1 VSDLEQQARI
11 RDFVRALLSNW
22 GSRITG
28 IASIPATILSL
39 AFSGPILR
47 ITFGATA
54 VLCFL
59 WAAYSVW
66 AKERKRNMQFQQRSR
81 RPQISITA
89 SSLRVEPDSATSADV
104 LLHAVVHNE
113 TPGQE
118 TTVLDYKLR
127 LTIGR
132 QVFESSG
139 FRHHINSVVTGSDV
153 VSPFNQKPYMA
164 CLKRG
169 HPVDGWAVFSFSEL
183 PEWPVAGGKDGGE
196 MSFDVSGI
204 EAIEFVVVDA
214 FQVEHSSGRLNLFPE
229 KGEVV
234 RKPAIAS
241 VEVRPSRWLDW
252 HRSNRW

>member
-11 RDFVRALLSNW
+11 RDFVRALVSNW
-22 GSRITG
+22 GSRVTG

-39 AFSGPILR
+39 AFPGPILR
-47 ITFGATA
+47 VTFGATA

-66 AKERKRNMQFQQRSR
+66 AKERKRNMQLQQRSR

-118 TTVLDYKLR
+118 TAVLDYKLR

-139 FRHHINSVVTGSDV
+139 FRHHINSVVTGSDL
-153 VSPFNQKPYMA
+153 VSPFNQKPYTA

-169 HPVDGWAVFSFSEL
+169 HPVEGWAVFSFSEL
-183 PEWPVAGGKDGGE
+183 PEWPVAGGE
-196 MSFDVSGI
+196 MSFDISGI

-229 KGEVV
+229 KAEVV

-241 VEVRPSRWLDW
+241 VEVRPSRWLDR